1 MGLSVREQQALRS
14 IEGGLTVSAPWLASR
29 LAMFARLTAGEAF
42 PARERIQACCFS
54 GERRWPLVWPVVWL
68 VISVTLIAV
77 GLAVGHD
84 GGQGALLHAA
94 TTLRNPQVCR
104 TTTVEQYRITI

>member
-14 IEGGLTVSAPWLASR
+14 IEGGLTVSAPRLASR
-29 LAMFARLTAGEAF
+29 LAVFTRLTAGEAL
-42 PARERIQACCFS
+42 PARERIQPCWFS
-54 GERRWPLVWPVVWL
+54 GGCRWSLVWPAVWL

-84 GGQGALLHAA
+84 GGQGACHPPTASCTWHTGSYA
-94 TTLRNPQVCR
+94 PW
-104 TTTVEQYRITI
+104 